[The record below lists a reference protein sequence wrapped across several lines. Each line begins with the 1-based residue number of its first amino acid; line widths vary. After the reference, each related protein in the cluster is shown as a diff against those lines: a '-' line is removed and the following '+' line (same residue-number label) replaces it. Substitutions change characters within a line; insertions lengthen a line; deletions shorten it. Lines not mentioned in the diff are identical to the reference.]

1 MSTLVIQTLAPPVL
15 LNDPIC
21 FCEDLNSDARICM
34 TNEQPC
40 TQACNCTHA
49 DRIYENVFTVFFS
62 IITTENKPSASR
74 SRMIGC

>member
-1 MSTLVIQTLAPPVL
+1 MSALVIQPLAPLVL

-21 FCEDLNSDARICM
+21 FCEDLYSDAHVCK

-49 DRIYENVFTVFFS
+49 DRNYENVFTVVFQLLQLK
-62 IITTENKPSASR
+62 INLQLADHE
-74 SRMIGC
+74 